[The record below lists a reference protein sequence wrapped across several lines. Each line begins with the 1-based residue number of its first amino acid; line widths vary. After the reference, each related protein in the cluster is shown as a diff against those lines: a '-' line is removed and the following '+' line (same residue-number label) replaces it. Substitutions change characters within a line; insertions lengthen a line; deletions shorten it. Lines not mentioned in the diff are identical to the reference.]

1 MIHPQMT
8 QIEADEAIRPNAWS
22 SICGYLRHLR
32 ITVLLFVACASAP
45 TTTAPY
51 AIVLGIAQ
59 DGGYPQAGCNRPDCV
74 AAWRNPKLRRRVASL
89 AIIDPQSHQ
98 RWIIDA
104 TPDFPSQLRT
114 LDEIAPRENS
124 SPLLDGILLT

>member
-1 MIHPQMT
+1 MRRSFGLI
-8 QIEADEAIRPNAWS
+8 ALLAIP
-22 SICGYLRHLR
+22 
-32 ITVLLFVACASAP
+32 CAAP
-45 TTTAPY
+45 PPTTAPY

-59 DGGYPQAGCNRPDCV
+59 DGGYPQAGCNRPDCI
-74 AAWRNPKLRRRVASL
+74 AAWRNPKLRQRVASL

-114 LDEIAPRENS
+114 LNEIAPRESS
-124 SPLLDGILLT
+124 SPLLDGVLLTHAHIGHYLGL